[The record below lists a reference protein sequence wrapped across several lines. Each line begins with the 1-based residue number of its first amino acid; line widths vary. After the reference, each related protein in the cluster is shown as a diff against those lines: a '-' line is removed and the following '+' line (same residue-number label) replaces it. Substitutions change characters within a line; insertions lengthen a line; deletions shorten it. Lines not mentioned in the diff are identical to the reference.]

1 MVRTGVEISG
11 VQEVLSHAINITT
24 RRYVS
29 RDIGAK
35 RRAMELLS
43 QSRNPPKR
51 VWREAVCDFY
61 GKKIGFRRKLG
72 KLMFYR

>member
-11 VQEVLSHAINITT
+11 VQEVLGHAIIITT

-43 QSRNPPKR
+43 QSRNTPKR
-51 VWREAVCDFY
+51 V
-61 GKKIGFRRKLG
+61 
-72 KLMFYR
+72 

>member
-11 VQEVLSHAINITT
+11 VQEVLDHAIIITT

-43 QSRNPPKR
+43 QSRNTPKR

-61 GKKIGFRRKLG
+61 GKKSASGASLG
-72 KLMFYR
+72 S

>member
-11 VQEVLSHAINITT
+11 VQEVLDHAIIITT

-29 RDIGAK
+29 RDIGVK

-43 QSRNPPKR
+43 QSRNTPKR

-61 GKKIGFRRKLG
+61 RKKIGFRRKLG
-72 KLMFYR
+72 KLTFYR